1 MYRYIKEG
9 NKLRLAKYLAQA
21 GLTSRRHAEQMI
33 RNGEIKVNGQLVTE
47 MGTQVEPGTDIIEY
61 QGRTIGSVPMMIYVL
76 LYKPAGFIC
85 SVNDPQGR
93 PTVLN
98 LLKDIEERIYPVGRL
113 DFDTSGLLLLSND
126 GEFTNLMIHPRY
138 KIIKTYEARVNGR
151 VGQAELERIRK
162 GLLLEDGMTAPA
174 QVKLL
179 TQDENSSLLE
189 ISIHEG
195 RKRQIKRMCAA
206 INHPVLNLKRTRLA
220 FLSLQDMK
228 EGEYRLLTS
237 QEVEALKK
245 CAGAV

>member
-1 MYRYIKEG
+1 
-9 NKLRLAKYLAQA
+9 
-21 GLTSRRHAEQMI
+21 MI

-61 QGRTIGSVPMMIYVL
+61 QGRTIGRVPMMIYVL

-98 LLKDIEERIYPVGRL
+98 LLKDIGERIYPVGRL

-138 KIIKTYEARVNGR
+138 KITKTYEARVNGR
-151 VGQAELERIRK
+151 VGQPELDRMRK

-179 TQDENSSLLE
+179 SQDENSSLLE
-189 ISIHEG
+189 ITIHEG

-228 EGEYRLLTS
+228 EGEYRLLSS

>member
-1 MYRYIKEG
+1 M
-9 NKLRLAKYLAQA
+9 RLAKYLAQV
-21 GLTSRRHAEQMI
+21 GLASRRHAEQMI
-33 RNGEIKVNGQLVTE
+33 KNGDIKVNGQLVTE
-47 MGTQVEPGTDIIEY
+47 MGTQVEPETDIIEY
-61 QGRTIGSVPMMIYVL
+61 QGRRIGGVPMMIYVL
-76 LYKPAGFIC
+76 LYKPAGFLC

-98 LLKDIEERIYPVGRL
+98 LLKDIKERIYPVGRL

-138 KIIKTYEARVNGR
+138 KITKTYEARVNGR
-151 VGQAELERIRK
+151 VGPLEMDRMRK

-220 FLSLQDMK
+220 FLSLQDLE
-228 EGEYRLLTS
+228 EGEYRLLSS

>member
-1 MYRYIKEG
+1 MFKEG
-9 NKLRLAKYLAQA
+9 NQLRLAKYLAQA
-21 GLTSRRHAEQMI
+21 GIASRRHAEQLI
-33 RNGEIKVNGQLVTE
+33 RTGEIKVNGQVVTE
-47 MGTQVEPGTDIIEY
+47 MGIQVEPGTDIIEY
-61 QGRTIGSVPMMIYVL
+61 QGRPISSVPKMVYVL

-98 LLKDIEERIYPVGRL
+98 LLKDIKERIYPVGRL

-138 KIIKTYEARVNGR
+138 KIIKTYEARVKGSVSQQDLDR
-151 VGQAELERIRK
+151 MRK

-179 TQDENSSLLE
+179 AQDENSSLLE

-220 FLSLQDMK
+220 FLSLQDLD
-228 EGEYRLLTS
+228 EGEYRLLSS

>member
-1 MYRYIKEG
+1 M
-9 NKLRLAKYLAQA
+9 RLAKYLAQA
-21 GLTSRRHAEQMI
+21 GLTSRRHAEQLI
-33 RNGEIKVNGQLVTE
+33 KNGEITVNGQLVTE
-47 MGTQVEPGTDIIEY
+47 MGTQVEPGADIIVY
-61 QGRTIGSVPMMIYVL
+61 QGRKIGSMPRMVYVL
-76 LYKPAGFIC
+76 LNKPAGFIC
-85 SVNDPQGR
+85 SVDDPQGR
-93 PTVLN
+93 PTVLS

-113 DFDTSGLLLLSND
+113 DYDTSGLLLLSND

-138 KIIKTYEARVNGR
+138 KIIKTYEARVKGR
-151 VGQAELERIRK
+151 ASQPELDRICQ

-179 TQDENSSLLE
+179 TQDETSSLLE

-220 FLSLQDMK
+220 FLSLQDIE
-228 EGEYRLLTS
+228 EGKYRLLSS

-245 CAGAV
+245 CAGTV

>member
-1 MYRYIKEG
+1 VFKEG
-9 NKLRLAKYLAQA
+9 SKLRLAKYLAQA
-21 GLTSRRHAEQMI
+21 GLTSRRHAEQLI
-33 RNGEIKVNGQLVTE
+33 KNGEITVNGHLVTE
-47 MGTQVEPGTDIIEY
+47 MGTQVEPGADVIAY
-61 QGRTIGSVPMMIYVL
+61 QGRKIGNKPRMVYVL
-76 LYKPAGFIC
+76 LNKPAGFIC

-93 PTVLN
+93 PTVLS

-113 DFDTSGLLLLSND
+113 DYDTSGLLLLSND

-138 KIIKTYEARVNGR
+138 KIIKTYEAQVKGR
-151 VGQAELERIRK
+151 VSQAELDRMCR

-179 TQDENSSLLE
+179 FQDETSSLLE

-206 INHPVLNLKRTRLA
+206 INHPVLNLKRIQLA
-220 FLSLQDMK
+220 FLSLQDIE
-228 EGEYRLLTS
+228 EGKYRLLSS

>member
-1 MYRYIKEG
+1 M
-9 NKLRLAKYLAQA
+9 RLAKYLAQV
-21 GLTSRRHAEQMI
+21 GLASRRHAEQMI
-33 RNGEIKVNGQLVTE
+33 KNGDIKVNGQLVTE
-47 MGTQVEPGTDIIEY
+47 MGTQVEPETDIIEY
-61 QGRTIGSVPMMIYVL
+61 QGKRIGGVPMMIYVL
-76 LYKPAGFIC
+76 LYKPAGFLC

-98 LLKDIEERIYPVGRL
+98 LLKDIKERIYPVGRL

-138 KIIKTYEARVNGR
+138 KITKTYEARVNGR
-151 VGQAELERIRK
+151 VGPLEMDRMRK

-220 FLSLQDMK
+220 FLSLQDLE
-228 EGEYRLLTS
+228 EGEYRLLSS

>member
-1 MYRYIKEG
+1 
-9 NKLRLAKYLAQA
+9 LRLAKYLAQA

-33 RNGEIKVNGQLVTE
+33 KNGEITVNGQLVTE
-47 MGTQVEPGTDIIEY
+47 MGTQVEPGKDIIEY
-61 QGRTIGSVPMMIYVL
+61 QGRIIGSMPMMSYVL

-93 PTVLN
+93 PTVLS
-98 LLKDIEERIYPVGRL
+98 LLKDIKERIYPVGRL

-151 VGQAELERIRK
+151 VGQPELDRMRR

-174 QVKLL
+174 EVKLL
-179 TQDENSSLLE
+179 AHDEISSLLE

-206 INHPVLNLKRTRLA
+206 VNHPVLNLKRTRLA
-220 FLSLQDMK
+220 FLSLQDLK
-228 EGEYRLLTS
+228 EGEYRLLSS